1 MGALGAHPGP
11 GPPPVRPPLPPAA
24 PGRAARAGEDPGRG
38 RRPPPAQ
45 PRGPLARLLR
55 LPYVPVTANMLM
67 LGRLGLLMYFPA
79 KFKLRV
85 LDPVHFDVPPDQDR
99 YSRSRIMD
107 EAEGIR
113 VRLQETLYEMLRQR
127 KSVWFG

>member
-1 MGALGAHPGP
+1 M
-11 GPPPVRPPLPPAA
+11 
-24 PGRAARAGEDPGRG
+24 RAGVPVIPIAVVGAEESMPIVYKN
-38 RRPPPAQ
+38 AT
-45 PRGPLARLLR
+45 LARMLR

-67 LGRLGLLMYFPA
+67 FGPLGLLMYFPA

-85 LDPVHFDVPPDQDR
+85 LDPVQFDVPPDQER